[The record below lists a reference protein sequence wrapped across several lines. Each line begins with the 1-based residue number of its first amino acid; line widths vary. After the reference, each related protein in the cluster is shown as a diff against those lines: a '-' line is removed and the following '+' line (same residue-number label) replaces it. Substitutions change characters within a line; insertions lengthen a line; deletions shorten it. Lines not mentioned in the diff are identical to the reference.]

1 MLSRSELGI
10 HFRGVVHLGD
20 VGTLVN
26 LGLWRDIGHAVRLS
40 AAPTAMAVP
49 AATAVAIMAM
59 PCLVRVT

>member
-10 HFRGVVHLGD
+10 HFRGIVCLGD

-26 LGLWRDIGHAVRLS
+26 LGLGRDIGHAAKLS
-40 AAPTAMAVP
+40 AMPTTTATPAAMAV
-49 AATAVAIMAM
+49 AITTM

>member
-1 MLSRSELGI
+1 MMLSRSELGI

-40 AAPTAMAVP
+40 AMPTTTAAAVTTMP
-49 AATAVAIMAM
+49 QRVA
-59 PCLVRVT
+59 